1 MNIIT
6 KKYESPCGTLLLGS
20 FGDSLCLC
28 DWQVEK
34 HRTLVDKR
42 LRRMLHAEFV
52 DGTSAVIARA
62 VAQLDEYF
70 AMARHNF
77 DIPLLF
83 AGTDF
88 QKKVWET
95 LLTIPIGITISY
107 GEFSRQIGMPGA
119 VRAVANAN
127 GANAISIFAPC
138 HRVIGIDGSLT
149 GYAGGLAAKEYL
161 LNLELRM
168 TQSTKEEVENDDK
181 VVCEPLSEGESM

>member
-6 KKYESPCGTLLLGS
+6 KMYKSPCGTLLLGS

-28 DWQVEK
+28 DWLVAK
-34 HRTLVDKR
+34 HRPLVDKR
-42 LRRMLHAEFV
+42 LHRMLHAEFM

-62 VAQLDEYF
+62 IALLDEYF
-70 AMARHNF
+70 ATGRQNF

-88 QKKVWET
+88 QKKVWEA
-95 LLTIPIGITISY
+95 LLTIPSGTTVSY
-107 GEFSRQIGMPGA
+107 GEFSRQIGMPHA

-127 GANAISIFAPC
+127 GANALSIFAPC
-138 HRVIGIDGSLT
+138 HRVVGNDGSLT

-161 LNLELRM
+161 LNLELR
-168 TQSTKEEVENDDK
+168 TKQSLIDDVEK
-181 VVCEPLSEGESM
+181 GHKIAPM